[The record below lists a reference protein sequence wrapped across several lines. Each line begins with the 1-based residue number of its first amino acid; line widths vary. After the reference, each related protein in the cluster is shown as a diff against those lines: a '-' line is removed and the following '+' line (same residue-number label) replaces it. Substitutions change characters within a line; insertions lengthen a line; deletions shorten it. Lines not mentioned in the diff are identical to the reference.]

1 MEYRSAWDFT
11 PYHIHPE
18 DEPYRLFEKVVGA
31 MGLKPVPM
39 KSMGGSD
46 ANAMN
51 KKGIKT
57 INLGVGAQNPH
68 GNDEFILYEDFT
80 RAAAIAY
87 GLMTTT
93 LD

>member
-1 MEYRSAWDFT
+1 
-11 PYHIHPE
+11 
-18 DEPYRLFEKVVGA
+18 
-31 MGLKPVPM
+31 M